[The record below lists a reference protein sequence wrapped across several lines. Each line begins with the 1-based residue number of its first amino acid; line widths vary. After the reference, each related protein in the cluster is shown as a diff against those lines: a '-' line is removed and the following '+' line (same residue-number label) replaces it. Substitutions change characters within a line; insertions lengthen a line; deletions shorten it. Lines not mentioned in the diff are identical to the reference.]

1 MSGTFER
8 HIRLEGAFNVR
19 DLGGYALA
27 DGGTTRWRSVLRAD
41 GLQGLTEADIAA
53 LLEAG
58 LATVV
63 DLRSHLEL
71 QRHPS
76 VFAGHRAVEYRHIPL
91 FDSLAPV
98 DTLLSSPASFSLAE
112 RYVSAVEICGP
123 ALAKVAATIAE
134 ADGGVVLF
142 NCTAGK
148 DRTGIVA
155 AMLLGL
161 AGVADDDIVQDYAL
175 TASTAAALMDSLRE
189 AARSRGLSET
199 AAAILLSSEARTM
212 QTFLA
217 HVSDRHGGFLS
228 YLSRAG
234 VSDRHLDLLVDRLVA
249 RAVETA

>member
-1 MSGTFER
+1 MSGTVER

-27 DGGTTRWRSVLRAD
+27 GGGTTRWRSVLRAD
-41 GLQGLTEADIAA
+41 GLQGLTEADMGT
-53 LLEAG
+53 LLDVG

-63 DLRSHLEL
+63 DLRSDLEL

-76 VFAGHRAVEYRHIPL
+76 AFAVHRAVDYRHIPL

-98 DTLLSSPASFSLAE
+98 DTLLSSSPTYSLAE
-112 RYVSAVEICGP
+112 RYVSAVEVCGP
-123 ALAKVAATIAE
+123 ALARIATTIAE

-175 TASTAAALMDSLRE
+175 TASTAAPLMDSLRE
-189 AARSRGLSET
+189 AARKRGLSET
-199 AAAILLSSEARTM
+199 AAAILLSSEAPTM
-212 QTFLA
+212 RAFLG
-217 HVSDRHGGFLS
+217 HVSDRHGGFSS

>member
-27 DGGTTRWRSVLRAD
+27 SGGATRWRSVLRAD
-41 GLQGLTEADIAA
+41 GLQGLTDADVGV
-53 LLEAG
+53 LLDLG
-58 LATVV
+58 LATVI
-63 DLRSHLEL
+63 DLRSDLEL

-76 VFAGHRAVEYRHIPL
+76 VLAGHDSIDYRHIPL

-98 DTLLSSPASFSLAE
+98 DTLLSSPTEYSLAE

-134 ADGGVVLF
+134 AEGGVVLF

-175 TASTAAALMDSLRE
+175 TASTAGSLMDRLRD
-189 AARSRGLSET
+189 AARQRGLSE
-199 AAAILLSSEARTM
+199 AAASVLLASEARTM
-212 QTFLA
+212 QALLG
-217 HVSDRHGGFLS
+217 HVSDSHGGFAS

-234 VSDRHLDLLVDRLVA
+234 VSDRHLDLLIDRLVA